1 MTANDVGPDAN
12 RTAPIW
18 DCHVAQGG
26 KNARMTGMLGPGT
39 GLVRVA
45 MTSAV
50 AAAIVLAA
58 NSALA
63 QAAPTQQ
70 PGLAGPATTQ
80 PGIETRPTAPIQPP
94 AEQSPLGRV
103 IPAPALPSDPS
114 QYRDPRPSSDQGTG
128 TALSQQQSSPQRL
141 HQPAPAPD
149 LPVVVEPA
157 PAPVEPP
164 KVITPPA
171 PEKLGLGDLTIDR
184 PDWVPA
190 DVAWKV
196 NGHVALAQRDTNAAL
211 QSAGISASRADVM
224 SAAMVLG
231 GASGLGI
238 GAITVGVPAAA
249 IGAVGGGLVGAAIG
263 GAAGA
268 VAGTLVPVP
277 IVGVVPSAVAGTA
290 LGAATGA
297 AVGAAVLG
305 VPAAV
310 AGGVAGGAVGALVG
324 GVATAGDGSDFVAP
338 PENVPGPGAP
348 ELSLHD
354 QLRAGADTA
363 RAAGEAAVD
372 WVTAQP
378 GGAEA
383 ADTVASALENGVQA
397 WQDEPMAAPVDTAF
411 AQVTSDVLTAARST
425 PETSG
430 VVDAITSTIGEQAPF
445 ESDQLGPLTEEAN
458 GALAA
463 AQGLVR

>member
-1 MTANDVGPDAN
+1 M
-12 RTAPIW
+12 
-18 DCHVAQGG
+18 
-26 KNARMTGMLGPGT
+26 
-39 GLVRVA
+39 
-45 MTSAV
+45 
-50 AAAIVLAA
+50 
-58 NSALA
+58 
-63 QAAPTQQ
+63 
-70 PGLAGPATTQ
+70 
-80 PGIETRPTAPIQPP
+80 
-94 AEQSPLGRV
+94 
-103 IPAPALPSDPS
+103 
-114 QYRDPRPSSDQGTG
+114 
-128 TALSQQQSSPQRL
+128 
-141 HQPAPAPD
+141 
-149 LPVVVEPA
+149 
-157 PAPVEPP
+157 
-164 KVITPPA
+164 ITPPA

-211 QSAGISASRADVM
+211 QSAGVSASRADVM
-224 SAAMVLG
+224 STAMVLG

-238 GAITVGVPAAA
+238 GAITLGVPAAA

-268 VAGTLVPVP
+268 TAGTLVPVP
-277 IVGVVPSAVAGTA
+277 LVGVVPSAVAGTA

-383 ADTVASALENGVQA
+383 TDTAASALENGVQA
-397 WQDEPMAAPVDTAF
+397 WQNEPMAAPVDTAF
-411 AQVTSDVLTAARST
+411 AQVTSEILTAARST

-445 ESDQLGPLTEEAN
+445 ESDQLGPLTEAAN

-463 AQGLVR
+463 VQGLVR